1 MTRFIV
7 VGMLGCWCLLTGCA
21 DTSDGGAA
29 MKQRVNVLE
38 AYVLDLQDTN
48 TDLKEESRLSQE
60 VLQEYTEIINQTLS
74 DLEAITKRENM
85 LREIRLGL
93 ESNEVD
99 ERTGFTIRERI
110 NENLAAIDAH
120 IRSSKRRNV
129 AFDQALK
136 DTLAALNFEGDIAG
150 LERTIRQLNI
160 MIEQKEETIKAL
172 RAEAQNMQIRI
183 VDLSEENTVLVE
195 ENTELREAYYVID
208 TQDGLEKQGIIDQ
221 RGGFLSIGK
230 QTQIDRL
237 DAEKFDK
244 IDIDVAEIYVGA
256 DLKGYQVLS
265 DHKTSKQWY
274 SFGKRNNEVHLT
286 IHNPEAFWKISRYLI
301 IEVNR

>member
-1 MTRFIV
+1 MTRFMV
-7 VGMLGCWCLLTGCA
+7 VFLLGCSWLISGCA

-29 MKQRVNVLE
+29 MEQRVRVME
-38 AYVLDLQDTN
+38 AYILDLQETN
-48 TDLKEESRLSQE
+48 TDLQEESRLSHE

-74 DLEAITKRENM
+74 DLEAITKREDM

-93 ESNEVD
+93 ENSEVD
-99 ERTGFTIRERI
+99 EHTGFTIRERI
-110 NENLAAIDAH
+110 NDNLAAIDAH
-120 IRSSKRRNV
+120 IRSSKRRSV

-136 DTLAALNFEGDIAG
+136 DTLAALNLEGDIAG
-150 LERTIRQLNI
+150 LEHTIRQLNR

-172 RAEAQNMQIRI
+172 RAEAQNMLIHI
-183 VDLSEENTVLVE
+183 ADLSEENTVLVE

-208 TQDGLEKQGIIDQ
+208 TQDGLEEQGIIDQ

-230 QTQIDRL
+230 QTQIGRL

-244 IDIDVAEIYVGA
+244 INVDVAEIYVGA

-265 DHKTSKQWY
+265 DHKTGKQWY
-274 SFGKRNNEVHLT
+274 SFGKRNNEIHLT